1 VNGNTYTTPTIHL
14 AERTQYGPFTTID
27 LASDIV
33 IVFPDNRFYTYSDS
47 LIVPSLK
54 HVSSPGGTGVPE
66 PPLQTCSS
74 RNLPLSWLVP
84 DELAPLAAI
93 VTGVGVVAIGNA
105 AGSQAGGLFQK
116 LWALLQKFVLKV
128 LAPLISRKEVEKRG
142 LRPDQEKNTL
152 LFGLSGRELTVIA
165 ISALVFTVAFVL
177 KDRLHIEGITIMVF
191 ILMGGMATVA
201 HELSHRFFAR
211 RWNGASEFQFWGLGT
226 TMMLLTAWLFG
237 NVFAMPSRTLT
248 AATEHLTREQT
259 VVVAVAGPLA
269 NIVFAL
275 ASVLLIPLGGL
286 LTLIGQAGPS
296 MNLLAA
302 VFEMVPLSLL
312 DGKKVYAY
320 SKILW
325 AAAFFPLLILYI
337 AIYMA

>member
-1 VNGNTYTTPTIHL
+1 MG
-14 AERTQYGPFTTID
+14 ERTQYGPFTTVD
-27 LASDIV
+27 LSSDV
-33 IVFPDNRFYTYSDS
+33 VVVFPDNRSYTYTDAT
-47 LIVPSLK
+47 IVPSLT
-54 HVSSPGGTGVPE
+54 HTLTPGENVAPV

-74 RNLPLSWLVP
+74 RNLPLSWLFP
-84 DELAPLAAI
+84 DEFAPLAAI

-105 AGSQAGGLFQK
+105 AGTQFGSFFQK
-116 LWALLQKFVLKV
+116 IWALLQKFVLKV

-142 LRPDQEKNTL
+142 LRPDQGTSAAL
-152 LFGLSGRELTVIA
+152 LGLSGRELTVIA
-165 ISALVFTVAFVL
+165 ISALIFTVAFVL
-177 KDRLHIEGITIMVF
+177 KDRLQIEGITIMVF

-211 RWNGASEFQFWGLGT
+211 RWKGASEFQFWGLGT

-237 NVFAMPSRTLT
+237 NVFAKPSRTLT
-248 AATEHLTREQT
+248 AATEHLTKEQV
-259 VVVAVAGPLA
+259 VVVAIAGPVA

-275 ASVLLIPLGGL
+275 ASVPLIPLGGV
-286 LTLIGQAGPS
+286 LTLIGQAGLS

-337 AIYMA
+337 AIYMV